1 MTVRLTNAIK
11 DSIKN
16 NALAKAGIF
25 KQKEELKKE
34 FNRLALDVRIEALG
48 GEDKVKKMELV
59 LDVAISN
66 LKMLEEEVNSH
77 IGVYNAKSNSL
88 RPAFGGQ
95 RIRLRYGKDSKD
107 SKDEDIYL
115 LTPDD
120 NKCLFSAEHELS
132 KRFEKLNKKESKIK
146 KKESEIEA
154 NVQAALNSVTTI
166 KRLIE
171 IWPESKELI
180 PTDISKTSVLLPA
193 LQVEDLNK
201 LIGLPTD
208 KK

>member
-1 MTVRLTNAIK
+1 MTVRLTNDIK
-11 DSIKN
+11 DIIKN

-34 FNRLALDVRIEALG
+34 FNQLALDVRIEALG
-48 GEDKVKKMELV
+48 GEDKAKKMELV
-59 LDVAISN
+59 LEVAISN
-66 LKMLEEEVNSH
+66 LKMLREEVNSD
-77 IGVYNAKSNSL
+77 IGTYNSKNS
-88 RPAFGGQ
+88 RIIPAFAGQ
-95 RIRLRYGKDSKD
+95 RTTLYYGNDKDDNEIR
-107 SKDEDIYL
+107 L
-115 LTPDD
+115 LTPSRD
-120 NKCLFSAEHELS
+120 KCLFSADHELS
-132 KRFEKLNKKESKIK
+132 KRFEKLNKKESRIK

-180 PTDISKTSVLLPA
+180 PTDISKASIQLPA

>member
-34 FNRLALDVRIEALG
+34 FNQLALDVRIEALG
-48 GEDKVKKMELV
+48 GEDKAKKMELV
-59 LDVAISN
+59 LEVAISN
-66 LKMLEEEVNSH
+66 LKMLREEVNSD
-77 IGVYNAKSNSL
+77 IGTYNSKNS
-88 RPAFGGQ
+88 RIIPAFAGQ
-95 RIRLRYGKDSKD
+95 RTTLYYGNDKDDNEIR
-107 SKDEDIYL
+107 L
-115 LTPDD
+115 LTPSRE
-120 NKCLFSAEHELS
+120 KCLFSADHELS

-180 PTDISKTSVLLPA
+180 PTDISKSTSTLPA

>member
-25 KQKEELKKE
+25 KQKEELKTE
-34 FNRLALDVRIEALG
+34 FNQLALDVRIEALG
-48 GEDKVKKMELV
+48 GEDKTKKMELV
-59 LDVAISN
+59 LEVAISN
-66 LKMLEEEVNSH
+66 LKMLEEEVSSH
-77 IGVYNAKSNSL
+77 IGVYNAESNSL

-95 RIRLRYGKDSKD
+95 RVRLRYGKD

-115 LTPDD
+115 LTPAD
-120 NKCLFSAEHELS
+120 NKCLFSADHKLS
-132 KRFEKLNKKESKIK
+132 KRFEKLTQKESKIK
-146 KKESEIEA
+146 EKEAEINA

-171 IWPESKELI
+171 IWSESKELI
-180 PTDISKTSVLLPA
+180 PTNISKASVLLPA

>member
-34 FNRLALDVRIEALG
+34 FNQLALDVRIEALG
-48 GEDKVKKMELV
+48 GEDKAKKMELV
-59 LDVAISN
+59 LEVAISN
-66 LKMLEEEVNSH
+66 LKMLEEEVNSY
-77 IGVYNAKSNSL
+77 IGVYNAESNSL

-95 RIRLRYGKDSKD
+95 RVRLRYGKDNNG
-107 SKDEDIYL
+107 EDIYL

-120 NKCLFSAEHELS
+120 NKCLFSADHELS
-132 KRFEKLNKKESKIK
+132 KRFEKLTQKENKLKE
-146 KKESEIEA
+146 KETEI
-154 NVQAALNSVTTI
+154 NTTVRAALNSVSTI

-180 PTDISKTSVLLPA
+180 PTDISKSTSTLPA

>member
-34 FNRLALDVRIEALG
+34 FNQLALDVRIEALG
-48 GEDKVKKMELV
+48 GEDKAKKTELV
-59 LDVAISN
+59 LEVALAN
-66 LKMLEEEVNSH
+66 VKMLEEEVS
-77 IGVYNAKSNSL
+77 SNIYLHHTSGGQIY
-88 RPAFGGQ
+88 PAFGGQ
-95 RIRLRYGKDSKD
+95 RTSLYYGKDK
-107 SKDEDIYL
+107 ENRDIRL
-115 LTPDD
+115 LTPSK
-120 NKCLFSAEHELS
+120 NKCLFPSDHELS
-132 KRFEKLNKKESKIK
+132 KRFEKLKQKENKLAEKET
-146 KKESEIEA
+146 EIETTTRA
-154 NVQAALNSVTTI
+154 ILSSVTTI

-180 PTDISKTSVLLPA
+180 PADISKSSATLPA

>member
-16 NALAKAGIF
+16 NALAKAGVF

-34 FNRLALDVRIEALG
+34 FNQLALDVRIEALG
-48 GEDKVKKMELV
+48 GEDKAKKMELV
-59 LDVAISN
+59 LEVAISN
-66 LKMLEEEVNSH
+66 LKMLREEVNSD
-77 IGVYNAKSNSL
+77 IGTYNSKNS
-88 RPAFGGQ
+88 RIIPAFAGQ
-95 RIRLRYGKDSKD
+95 RTTLYYGSDKDDNEIR
-107 SKDEDIYL
+107 L
-115 LTPDD
+115 LTPSRD
-120 NKCLFSAEHELS
+120 KCLFPAEHELS

-180 PTDISKTSVLLPA
+180 PTDISKASVSLPA
-193 LQVEDLNK
+193 LKVEDLNK

>member
-1 MTVRLTNAIK
+1 MTVRLTNAVK

-25 KQKEELKKE
+25 KQKEELKTE
-34 FNRLALDVRIEALG
+34 FNQLALDVRIEALG
-48 GEDKVKKMELV
+48 GEDKAKKMELV
-59 LDVAISN
+59 LEVAISN
-66 LKMLEEEVNSH
+66 LKMLREEVNSD
-77 IGVYNAKSNSL
+77 IGTYNSKNS
-88 RPAFGGQ
+88 RIIPAFAGQ
-95 RIRLRYGKDSKD
+95 RTTLYYGNDRDDNEIR
-107 SKDEDIYL
+107 L
-115 LTPDD
+115 LTPSRD
-120 NKCLFSAEHELS
+120 KCLFSVDHKLS
-132 KRFEKLNKKESKIK
+132 KRFEKLTQKESKIK
-146 KKESEIEA
+146 EKEAEINA

-180 PTDISKTSVLLPA
+180 PTDISKASVSLPA

>member
-34 FNRLALDVRIEALG
+34 FNQLALDVRIEALG
-48 GEDKVKKMELV
+48 GEDKAKKMELV
-59 LDVAISN
+59 LEVAISN
-66 LKMLEEEVNSH
+66 LKMLREEVNSD
-77 IGVYNAKSNSL
+77 IGTYNSKNS
-88 RPAFGGQ
+88 RIIPAFAGQ
-95 RIRLRYGKDSKD
+95 RTILYYGNDKDDNEIR
-107 SKDEDIYL
+107 L
-115 LTPDD
+115 LTPSRD
-120 NKCLFSAEHELS
+120 KCLFSADHELS

-180 PTDISKTSVLLPA
+180 PTDISKASVLLPA

>member
-34 FNRLALDVRIEALG
+34 FNQLALDVRIEALG

-107 SKDEDIYL
+107 EDIYL

-120 NKCLFSAEHELS
+120 NKCLFSADHELS

-154 NVQAALNSVTTI
+154 NVQATLNSVTTI

-180 PTDISKTSVLLPA
+180 PTDISKASILLPA

>member
-34 FNRLALDVRIEALG
+34 FNQLALDVRIEALG
-48 GEDKVKKMELV
+48 GEDKAKKMELI
-59 LDVAISN
+59 LEVAISN
-66 LKMLEEEVNSH
+66 LKMLEEEVNSY
-77 IGVYNAKSNSL
+77 IGVYNAESNSL

-95 RIRLRYGKDSKD
+95 RVRLRYGKDNNGK
-107 SKDEDIYL
+107 DIYL

-120 NKCLFSAEHELS
+120 NKCLFPADHELS
-132 KRFEKLNKKESKIK
+132 KRFEKLTQKENKLKE
-146 KKESEIEA
+146 KETEI
-154 NVQAALNSVTTI
+154 NTTVQAALNSVTTI

-180 PTDISKTSVLLPA
+180 PTDISKSASTLPA

>member
-34 FNRLALDVRIEALG
+34 FNQLALDVRTEALG
-48 GEDKVKKMELV
+48 GEDKVKKMELT
-59 LDVAISN
+59 LEVALSN
-66 LKMLEEEVNSH
+66 IKMLEEEVSSQ
-77 IGVYNAKSNSL
+77 IGIYNAESASL

-95 RIRLRYGKDSKD
+95 RIRLRYGKDSNGK
-107 SKDEDIYL
+107 DIYL
-115 LTPDD
+115 LTPAE
-120 NKCLFSAEHELS
+120 NKCLFAADHELS
-132 KRFEKLNKKESKIK
+132 KRFEKLNKKEINIE
-146 KKESEIEA
+146 KKEADIEA

-180 PTDISKTSVLLPA
+180 SNDISRATATLPA

>member
-1 MTVRLTNAIK
+1 MTVRLTNAVK
-11 DSIKN
+11 DSITN

-34 FNRLALDVRIEALG
+34 FNQLALDVRIEALG
-48 GEDKVKKMELV
+48 GEDKARKMELV

-66 LKMLEEEVNSH
+66 LKMLREEVNSD
-77 IGVYNAKSNSL
+77 IGTYNSKSG
-88 RPAFGGQ
+88 RIIPAFAGQ
-95 RIRLRYGKDSKD
+95 RTTLNYGNDKDD
-107 SKDEDIYL
+107 NEIYL
-115 LTPDD
+115 LTPSRD
-120 NKCLFSAEHELS
+120 KCLFAADHELS

-146 KKESEIEA
+146 KKETEIEA

-180 PTDISKTSVLLPA
+180 PTDISKASILLPA

>member
-1 MTVRLTNAIK
+1 
-11 DSIKN
+11 
-16 NALAKAGIF
+16 
-25 KQKEELKKE
+25 
-34 FNRLALDVRIEALG
+34 
-48 GEDKVKKMELV
+48 MELI
-59 LDVAISN
+59 LEVAISN
-66 LKMLEEEVNSH
+66 LKMLEEEVNSY
-77 IGVYNAKSNSL
+77 IGVYNAESNSL

-95 RIRLRYGKDSKD
+95 RVRLRYGKDNNG
-107 SKDEDIYL
+107 EDIYL

-120 NKCLFSAEHELS
+120 NKCLFPADHELS
-132 KRFEKLNKKESKIK
+132 KRFEKLTQKENKLKE
-146 KKESEIEA
+146 KETEI
-154 NVQAALNSVTTI
+154 NTTVQVALNSVTTI

-180 PTDISKTSVLLPA
+180 PTDISKSTSTLPA

>member
-1 MTVRLTNAIK
+1 
-11 DSIKN
+11 
-16 NALAKAGIF
+16 
-25 KQKEELKKE
+25 
-34 FNRLALDVRIEALG
+34 
-48 GEDKVKKMELV
+48 MELV
-59 LDVAISN
+59 LEVAISN
-66 LKMLEEEVNSH
+66 LKMLREEVNSD
-77 IGVYNAKSNSL
+77 IGTYNSKNS
-88 RPAFGGQ
+88 RIIPAFAGQ
-95 RIRLRYGKDSKD
+95 RTTLYYGNDKDDNEIR
-107 SKDEDIYL
+107 L
-115 LTPDD
+115 LTPSRD
-120 NKCLFSAEHELS
+120 KCLFSADHALS

-180 PTDISKTSVLLPA
+180 PADISKASVLLPA